1 MNTGKNKVF
10 ALIGGAAV
18 VGAIAF
24 GIFVSQKPADVPA
37 AAVQGA
43 IGERNV
49 YRDSA
54 TTGAAVDANSTKE
67 FEKLYRIGRFKALAN
82 DPNFKKLATDAS
94 FLELIE
100 NNDFQALM
108 GSADFMAAVKSG
120 ELQRLAGGALVAER
134 RSAKSLDLQRK
145 LDATAMVFERLKGNP
160 GFMRLL
166 DAKKFDAVF
175 MSDAFMNL
183 MQESSFVESMATMRS
198 RR

>member
-1 MNTGKNKVF
+1 MNTGKNKVLT
-10 ALIGGAAV
+10 LIGGAAV

-24 GIFVSQKPADVPA
+24 GIFVSQKPAYVPA

-67 FEKLYRIGRFKALAN
+67 FEKLYRIGRFKALAS
-82 DPNFKKLATDAS
+82 DSNFKKLATDAS

-120 ELQRLAGGALVAER
+120 ELQRLAGGALLAER
-134 RSAKSLDLQRK
+134 RSLRSLDLQK
-145 LDATAMVFERLKGNP
+145 LDATAMAFERLKGNP
-160 GFMRLL
+160 AFMRLL

-183 MQESSFVESMATMRS
+183 MQESNFVDSMATMRG